1 MGHAMLLIDEENKIF
16 LIYLRIAK
24 TYFLYDILNAVKDEN
39 KQEVRAKQYTFSSK
53 SFQWPLGTN

>member
-24 TYFLYDILNAVKDEN
+24 TYFLYDFFNAVKDES
-39 KQEVRAKQYTFSSK
+39 KQEMLAKQYIFSSK
-53 SFQWPLGTN
+53 SFQCPLGTN